1 MMDAVVTL
9 IPDVTC
15 AVRTGGWGDGGAGS
29 RVLAPHEAL
38 RFKHLEIV
46 PDGEIQ

>member
-15 AVRTGGWGDGGAGS
+15 AVRTGGGTGGAGS